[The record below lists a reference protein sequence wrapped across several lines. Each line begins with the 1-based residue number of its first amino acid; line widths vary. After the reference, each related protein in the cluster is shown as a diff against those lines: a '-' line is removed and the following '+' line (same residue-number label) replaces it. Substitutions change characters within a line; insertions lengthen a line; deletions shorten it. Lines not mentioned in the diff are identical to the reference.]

1 MSEELYIQ
9 IWEDNISDILKFI
22 KEGGGEKCLDSVK
35 FEEAGDRKKYGFRL
49 DIENGNIPIK
59 SGNAVA
65 RDLKLVLDKN
75 EKFKSLAKD
84 KNIVIR
90 MGTKFDL
97 HVIVNL
103 KQNLN

>member
-1 MSEELYIQ
+1 MSEELYVQ
-9 IWEDNISDILKFI
+9 IWKDNISDILKFI
-22 KEGGGEKCLDSVK
+22 KENGGKKDLDGAR
-35 FEEAGDRKKYGFRL
+35 FEEAGDRKNYGFRL

-75 EKFKSLAKD
+75 EKFKSLAKN

-90 MGTKFDL
+90 MGKYFNL
-97 HVIVNL
+97 QIIVNS
-103 KQNLN
+103 KQNQN

>member
-1 MSEELYIQ
+1 MSEELYVQ
-9 IWEDNISDILKFI
+9 IWKDNISDILKFI
-22 KEGGGEKCLDSVK
+22 KEGGGEKYLDGAR
-35 FEEAGDRKKYGFRL
+35 FEEAGDRKNYGFRL
-49 DIENGNIPIK
+49 DIENGNIPVK

-75 EKFKSLAKD
+75 KEFKSLAKD

-97 HVIVNL
+97 HVIVNP
-103 KQNLN
+103 KQDLN

>member
-1 MSEELYIQ
+1 MSKELYVQ

-22 KEGGGEKCLDSVK
+22 KEGGGEKSLDGAR
-35 FEEAGDRKKYGFRL
+35 FEEVGNRDNYRFRL
-49 DIENGNIPIK
+49 DIENGNIPVK
-59 SGNAVA
+59 NGSAVA

-75 EKFKSLAKD
+75 KEFKSLAKD

-97 HVIVNL
+97 HVIINP
-103 KQNLN
+103 K